1 LKAAVT
7 MIQQKWQNFPVT
19 FDGSANYRR
28 ENLTTWKVR
37 NSHSITGKSPRF
49 AATFAALPKWKSL

>member
-19 FDGSANYRR
+19 FDGSANY
-28 ENLTTWKVR
+28 
-37 NSHSITGKSPRF
+37 SHSITGKSPRF